1 MLTVRM
7 SSCRACSRGPHLQH
21 CRVCKGGTAGGRQ
34 WHRLVSLAAARCCDA
49 ASSTTAA
56 RQTARSVTR
65 RERPVVILCAPAVPG
80 LPVVSGHRDTH
91 TGRALIV
98 GDALEPLPC
107 ATLGAGVQR
116 GMVHRDQ
123 LRGRSRRLMRC
134 HREQDAPLETS
145 GISVD
150 LSGTRR
156 CRVRWSPSTA
166 RVPPHERAAWRLVWD
181 SLAANRRLVSPNP
194 RAPRPAA
201 PPPRLW

>member
-1 MLTVRM
+1 MQGRYGRRASVAQAGLAGSRSMLRRGVQHDRSTPNRATA
-7 SSCRACSRGPHLQH
+7 SHAERGLWSACALLLSQDCLWCRAIPI
-21 CRVCKGGTAGGRQ
+21 
-34 WHRLVSLAAARCCDA
+34 
-49 ASSTTAA
+49 
-56 RQTARSVTR
+56 
-65 RERPVVILCAPAVPG
+65 P
-80 LPVVSGHRDTH
+80 
-91 TGRALIV
+91 TGRALRV

-107 ATLGAGVQR
+107 ATLGAGMPR

-123 LRGRSRRLMRC
+123 LRGRSRRLMRG
-134 HREQDAPLETS
+134 HREQDAPLRTS

-181 SLAANRRLVSPNP
+181 GLAADRRLVSPNP
-194 RAPRPAA
+194 RGPRPAA